1 MNTMKKIILAVGFL
15 AIAAPALADA
25 NVRLGT
31 LTCRLTGVENDI
43 VYTDQK
49 FACSFEPSSGKVES
63 YIGQIKE
70 VGLDLSV
77 TKDYT
82 MTWYVVTAATN
93 TYKPGDMAGT
103 YVGASAD
110 VAAGSGYGADYL
122 VGGFNNQLALQPWA
136 GGEESGTGVS
146 VGIESFELK

>member
-1 MNTMKKIILAVGFL
+1 MINKAVFATACCLLA
-15 AIAAPALADA
+15 ASALADA
-25 NVRLGT
+25 DVRLGT

-49 FACSFEPSSGKVES
+49 FDCTFKPSSGASES
-63 YIGQIKE
+63 YTGQIKE
-70 VGLDLSV
+70 IGVDLSV

-82 MTWYVVTAATN
+82 LTWYVVTAATN
-93 TYKPGDMAGT
+93 TYKAGDMAGT
-103 YVGASAD
+103 YVGASASA
-110 VAAGSGYGADYL
+110 AAGSGYGADYL

-146 VGIESFELK
+146 LGIESFELK